1 MLILNMFRGFCMALA
16 DSVPGVS
23 GGTIAFLLGFY
34 DKFIGSLDALVSG
47 TKEERKE
54 ALIFLV
60 KLGIG
65 WAIGLCSSV
74 LVLSKLFESHIYIL
88 SSVFFGLTL
97 FAIPVVA
104 REEKDSLKGK
114 YYNLIFWAL
123 GTALV
128 VGITYLNGHLGA
140 SKDFEHVTVSLV
152 IYVFIAAM
160 IAISA
165 MVLPGISGSTML
177 LCFGIYLPVINS
189 IKEFLHFNF
198 KYVPMLFVF
207 GFGVIAGIIVVIKSV
222 KRCLEKHRSKTIYT
236 VLGLMTGS
244 LYAIIQ
250 GPTTL
255 DTPKPALSLSTFSIV
270 AFIGGGVLL
279 FLLELFRYLMEKN
292 AAKEELKAAIEKID

>member
-1 MLILNMFRGFCMALA
+1 M
-16 DSVPGVS
+16 
-23 GGTIAFLLGFY
+23 
-34 DKFIGSLDALVSG
+34 
-47 TKEERKE
+47 
-54 ALIFLV
+54 
-60 KLGIG
+60 
-65 WAIGLCSSV
+65 
-74 LVLSKLFESHIYIL
+74 
-88 SSVFFGLTL
+88 TL

-140 SKDFEHVTVSLV
+140 SKDFEHITVGLV

-207 GFGVIAGIIVVIKSV
+207 GFGVIAGIIVIIKSV
-222 KRCLEKHRSKTIYT
+222 KRCLKNHRSKTIYT

>member
-1 MLILNMFRGFCMALA
+1 MGNHKKQSAVSVNMGGKRKGLLYYIGKDWQLYSMLIIPLGFC
-16 DSVPGVS
+16 
-23 GGTIAFLLGFY
+23 
-34 DKFIGSLDALVSG
+34 
-47 TKEERKE
+47 
-54 ALIFLV
+54 
-60 KLGIG
+60 
-65 WAIGLCSSV
+65 
-74 LVLSKLFESHIYIL
+74 IL
-88 SSVFFGLTL
+88 
-97 FAIPVVA
+97 
-104 REEKDSLKGK
+104 
-114 YYNLIFWAL
+114 
-123 GTALV
+123 
-128 VGITYLNGHLGA
+128 
-140 SKDFEHVTVSLV
+140 
-152 IYVFIAAM
+152 
-160 IAISA
+160 
-165 MVLPGISGSTML
+165 
-177 LCFGIYLPVINS
+177 
-189 IKEFLHFNF
+189 F